1 LDQDKERHRSYCG
14 AQPRQKLRGAMAN
27 KLVQVSVT
35 LILLAVTFS
44 GCKKGAGQK
53 KIDKALK
60 IMNEKDWCDKHVK
73 AALGDGN
80 KPMSPRDFIEKARKD
95 FADDA
100 DKAKKYYGKR
110 EDVNKKLKEFTQK
123 WNKQEDDK
131 LPVWTDIEEK
141 KEHKKKEIAKHQKVT
156 DKDKDGKK
164 ADKGGDGD
172 QAASDAGGNTNC
184 NGHFK
189 EDEEDEA
196 PSGDDSPPVSTTDS
210 SEADG
215 HFKEDEEDEAPSG
228 DDSPSVSTTDSSEA
242 GAPKPPSLNVVHLHV
257 GN

>member
-60 IMNEKDWCDKHVK
+60 IMEKKDWCDKEVR
-73 AALGDGN
+73 AALGDGK
-80 KPMSPRDFIEKARKD
+80 KPMSPEDFIENVRKD

-100 DKAKKYYGKR
+100 GKAKKNYGKR
-110 EDVNKKLKEFTQK
+110 EDINKKLKEFTKK
-123 WNKQEDDK
+123 WNKQQEDK
-131 LPVWTDIEEK
+131 LPAWTDIEEK
-141 KEHKKKEIAKHQKVT
+141 KEHKKKEIAKDQKVTDKDQKVT
-156 DKDKDGKK
+156 DKDKDEKK

-172 QAASDAGGNTNC
+172 QAASDAGGDTDEC
-184 NGHFK
+184 KTKHFK

-210 SEADG
+210 SEA
-215 HFKEDEEDEAPSG
+215 
-228 DDSPSVSTTDSSEA
+228 